1 LATQY
6 FADRNIFCSG
16 RVQKEDMKRVEKATG
31 GRVQSTTSDIKT
43 EMLGTCGLFE
53 EKQIGSERFNLFTN
67 CPKS

>member
-1 LATQY
+1 
-6 FADRNIFCSG
+6 
-16 RVQKEDMKRVEKATG
+16 MKRVEKATG